1 MPELTDEIEAIE
13 SNPAQA
19 APPEPEPIFVRYIGD
34 GAHYLAGIPARDMTR
49 AEWDALGELEQKR
62 ALDVKP
68 ALYEMV
74 TKDEGRRTK
83 KAR

>member
-49 AEWDALGELEQKR
+49 AEWGALGELEQKR

-68 ALYEMV
+68 ALYEFV
-74 TKDEGRRTK
+74 EAKTPRKRAK
-83 KAR
+83 